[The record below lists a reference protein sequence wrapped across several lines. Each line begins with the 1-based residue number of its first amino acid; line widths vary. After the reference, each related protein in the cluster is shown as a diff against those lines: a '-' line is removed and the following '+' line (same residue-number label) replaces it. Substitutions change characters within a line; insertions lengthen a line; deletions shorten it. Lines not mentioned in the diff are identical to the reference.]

1 MLYKD
6 TYCADNGN
14 IEDHYDDGTHQ
25 TVEECSAL
33 CNSQPNCQFFLF
45 GLDDRTGLNRCTT
58 QERCEDR
65 RPYGFGGHTAIHAR
79 GQTQSKEERCPSI
92 LNECDMMDG
101 PETWGG
107 PRGCHV
113 QFHGSQYCGFQFNEN
128 GDEGQAEDHAPL
140 CLLAGSDRLD
150 AAAVQAG
157 TSFPCCSDCMDG
169 CGGWPA
175 SDECHNEEHTSFN
188 TWQGQPMGICDCDD
202 HCGSWSSDEDG
213 TWREGIP
220 GYKGDGVQQCIR
232 ECSDDA
238 ILSSDA
244 RCPRGYSFPES
255 AEAVG

>member
-1 MLYKD
+1 MQHEAGSY
-6 TYCADNGN
+6 TNGQGEVIN
-14 IEDHYDDGTHQ
+14 YPAG
-25 TVEECSAL
+25 
-33 CNSQPNCQFFLF
+33 P
-45 GLDDRTGLNRCTT
+45 
-58 QERCEDR
+58 
-65 RPYGFGGHTAIHAR
+65 GG
-79 GQTQSKEERCPSI
+79 
-92 LNECDMMDG
+92 
-101 PETWGG
+101 
-107 PRGCHV
+107 
-113 QFHGSQYCGFQFNEN
+113 CGFQFNEN
-128 GDEGQAEDHAPL
+128 GDEGQMEDHAPL
-140 CLLAGSDRLD
+140 CLLGGSDRLD

-175 SDECHNEEHTSFN
+175 SDECHNDEHTSFN

-255 AEAVG
+255 AEAVR

>member
-25 TVEECSAL
+25 TIEECSAL

-45 GLDDRTGLNRCTT
+45 GEDDRTGVNRCTT

-79 GQTQSKEERCPSI
+79 GQTQSKAERCPSI
-92 LNECDMMDG
+92 LNECGEMEG

-113 QFHGSQYCGFQFNEN
+113 QFHGAYEAGSYTNGQGEVINYPAGEAGCGFQFNEN

-140 CLLAGSDRLD
+140 CLLGGSDRLD

-202 HCGSWSSDEDG
+202 HCG
-213 TWREGIP
+213 
-220 GYKGDGVQQCIR
+220 
-232 ECSDDA
+232 
-238 ILSSDA
+238 
-244 RCPRGYSFPES
+244 
-255 AEAVG
+255 